1 VQAFDAQHATPSVR
15 HFPCIDDD
23 ANAIGVDK
31 IKVGQVEHNRR
42 SRSRLCYL
50 QQQRLEL
57 HRREIELA
65 GQGNDNRTIPA
76 PSRPTKRGRLALR
89 NADVTARHR
98 DTSHLFAERRLGQ
111 QPDSASPSR
120 GASATAGPTDHT
132 RSPGEVGSSGV
143 RACRC
148 RRAAQLH
155 DHIAVAGGAIRA
167 QFAEAGE
174 HAQ

>member
-1 VQAFDAQHATPSVR
+1 MQAFDEQDATPSVR

-76 PSRPTKRGRLALR
+76 PSRATKRGRLALR
-89 NADVTARHR
+89 NADVTTRHR

-132 RSPGEVGSSGV
+132 RSPGEVGSGGG